1 MTGLLKFL
9 KNFFV
14 KPRNR
19 WLAIAVLFVLGSGLA
34 FYFLIYPRVL
44 PQNAI
49 DFLPDA
55 ASPSQGQKVL
65 VFSPHPDDE
74 TIAISGYIAQA
85 EKNGAR
91 VRIILVTDG
100 NKHHNGTIR
109 HVEFRKATGI
119 LGVAGSDLVFL
130 DFPDG
135 TLEQQKQSVL
145 FEQFKKQVDDF
156 GPDIVL
162 YPDSQDFHPDHST
175 TGKIMTQIMKT
186 EPQTLIAY
194 EYLVHYEVFY
204 PRPKKYAPGLYL
216 LPPIRLLGFGKTWQR
231 FMLSADVEELKK
243 EAILAYASQLR
254 NPVLKEL
261 LLGSIRKNELLSV
274 PFPERIPSPA
284 AD

>member
-9 KNFFV
+9 KTFFAR
-14 KPRNR
+14 PR
-19 WLAIAVLFVLGSGLA
+19 WLVIAVLCILGIGSA

-44 PQNAI
+44 PQKAI
-49 DFLPDA
+49 EFFSDV

-74 TIAISGYIAQA
+74 TIAIGGYIAQA
-85 EKNGAR
+85 EKNGAH
-91 VRIILVTDG
+91 VRLVLVTDG
-100 NKHHNGTIR
+100 NKHHNGTVR
-109 HVEFRKATGI
+109 HAEFRKATGI
-119 LGVAGSDLVFL
+119 LGVAESNLVFL

-135 TLEQQKQSVL
+135 TLEQQKPSVL
-145 FEQFKKQVDDF
+145 FEQLKKQVDDF
-156 GPDIVL
+156 VPDIVL

-186 EPQTLIAY
+186 EPQTQIAY

-204 PRPKKYAPGLYL
+204 PRPKKYAPDLYL

-231 FMLSADVEELKK
+231 FMLSTDVEELKK

-254 NPVLKEL
+254 NPMLKEL
-261 LLGSIRKNELLSV
+261 LFGSIRKNELLSV
-274 PFPERIPSPA
+274 PFPERLP
-284 AD
+284 